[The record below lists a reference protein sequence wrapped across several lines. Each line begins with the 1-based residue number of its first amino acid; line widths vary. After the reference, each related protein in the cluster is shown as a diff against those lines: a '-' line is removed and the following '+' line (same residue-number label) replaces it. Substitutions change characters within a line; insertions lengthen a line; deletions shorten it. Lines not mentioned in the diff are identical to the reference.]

1 MASTLHRVQPDHPDN
16 RWSEETSVGADN
28 RPLDLDRKN
37 RWPPR
42 PSPRKRSSRPL
53 VRFLITFCIGV
64 AAPLAWQ
71 SFGDEARQMVANSS
85 PVLGWLAPGVAP
97 VTQAPSDQLTATEP
111 ATPSPDLQQLKS
123 MSLDLAAMRQSVDQ
137 LAAQHQQMA
146 SDFATMQ
153 AAQQAILR
161 KVSPPAPRQ
170 AAAPAH
176 NAVQN

>member
-16 RWSEETSVGADN
+16 RWSEETSVRAN
-28 RPLDLDRKN
+28 SRPLDLDRKAH
-37 RWPPR
+37 WPPR
-42 PSPRKRSSRPL
+42 PSPRKRSRPL

-111 ATPSPDLQQLKS
+111 ATPSPDLQQLKA

-137 LAAQHQQMA
+137 LAAQHQQVT
-146 SDFATMQ
+146 SDIATMQ

>member
-1 MASTLHRVQPDHPDN
+1 MA
-16 RWSEETSVGADN
+16 
-28 RPLDLDRKN
+28 
-37 RWPPR
+37 
-42 PSPRKRSSRPL
+42 
-53 VRFLITFCIGV
+53 
-64 AAPLAWQ
+64 
-71 SFGDEARQMVANSS
+71 ANSS

-111 ATPSPDLQQLKS
+111 ATPSPDLQQLKA

-137 LAAQHQQMA
+137 LAAQHQQVT
-146 SDFATMQ
+146 SDIATMQ